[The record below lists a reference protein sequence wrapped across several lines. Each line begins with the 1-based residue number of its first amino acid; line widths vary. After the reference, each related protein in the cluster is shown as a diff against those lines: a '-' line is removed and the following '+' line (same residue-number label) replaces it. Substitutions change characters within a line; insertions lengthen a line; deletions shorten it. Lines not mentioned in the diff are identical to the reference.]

1 MSTAL
6 HAVGVAGVSGLQVLL
21 TGTGGLVLLGLMR
34 KVRARMEGR
43 VGAPIFQPLR
53 DVRKL
58 MRKERLRPDSATW
71 IFPLA
76 PVVLVATVAVAA
88 AMSPLITT
96 RPALGSGADLFV
108 VVYLLLVGSTVLA
121 LASLD
126 AGTAFGGMGSS
137 RAVTIGALAEPALLV
152 TILALS
158 EAAHSSNFPAII
170 RTTLADPG
178 VIVSPAR
185 LFALA
190 ALLIVIV
197 AESGRL
203 PVDNPATHLELTMIH
218 EAMILEY
225 AGPDLALVT
234 VGEAM
239 RLALLLSVFANLTL
253 PWGIASTASAGAVGF
268 GLVVLCAKV
277 AVVAS
282 VLALVEVFMA
292 KMRLFR
298 LPELLA
304 GAFVLALMGV
314 VSGLVV
320 K

>member
-1 MSTAL
+1 M
-6 HAVGVAGVSGLQVLL
+6 
-21 TGTGGLVLLGLMR
+21 
-34 KVRARMEGR
+34 
-43 VGAPIFQPLR
+43 
-53 DVRKL
+53 
-58 MRKERLRPDSATW
+58 
-71 IFPLA
+71 
-76 PVVLVATVAVAA
+76 ATVAVAA
-88 AMSPLITT
+88 AMTPLITT
-96 RPALGSGADLFV
+96 RPALSGGSDLFV
-108 VVYLLLVGSTVLA
+108 VVYLLLLGSALLA
-121 LASLD
+121 LAGLD

-137 RAVTIGALAEPALLV
+137 RAVMIGALAEPALLV

-158 EAAHSSNFPAII
+158 VATHTSNFPAII
-170 RTTLADPG
+170 RATLASPG

-225 AGPDLALVT
+225 SGPDLALVT

-239 RLALLLSVFANLTL
+239 RLALLLGVFANLIL
-253 PWGIASTASAGAVGF
+253 PWGIASGSAIGAVGL
-268 GLVVLCAKV
+268 GLVAVCAKV
-277 AVVAS
+277 AAVAGAI
-282 VLALVEVFMA
+282 ALVEVFMA
-292 KMRLFR
+292 KLRLFR

>member
-1 MSTAL
+1 MSVMHGVA
-6 HAVGVAGVSGLQVLL
+6 VAGVAALQMATIGV
-21 TGTGGLVLLGLMR
+21 GGLVLVGLMR
-34 KVRARMEGR
+34 KVRARIEGR
-43 VGAPIFQPLR
+43 VGAPVFQPLR

-58 MRKERLRPDSATW
+58 MRKERLRPQFATW

-76 PVVLVATVAVAA
+76 PVVLVATVAVAVL
-88 AMSPLITT
+88 MTPLITS
-96 RPALGSGADLFV
+96 RPALGSGSDLFV
-108 VVYLLLVGSTVLA
+108 VVYLLLLGSTLIA
-121 LASLD
+121 LAGLD
-126 AGTAFGGMGSS
+126 TGTAFGGMGSS
-137 RAVTIGALAEPALLV
+137 RALTIGALAEPALLV

-158 EAAHSSNFPAII
+158 ISAHSSNFPEII
-170 RTTLADPG
+170 RTTLANPG

-225 AGPDLALVT
+225 SGPDLALVT
-234 VGEAM
+234 LGEAM
-239 RLALLLSVFANLTL
+239 RLALLLGVFVNLML
-253 PWGIASTASAGAVGF
+253 PWGIASSTSIAGVALGT
-268 GLVVLCAKV
+268 LVLCAKV
-277 AVVAS
+277 AAVGG
-282 VLALVEVFMA
+282 ALSFVEVFIA
-292 KMRLFR
+292 KLRLFR

-304 GAFVLALMGV
+304 GAFVLALLGAVSGV
-314 VSGLVV
+314 VA

>member
-6 HAVGVAGVSGLQVLL
+6 HTLGVASVSGLQVVM
-21 TGTGGLVLLGLMR
+21 TGAGGLVLVGLMR
-34 KVRARMEGR
+34 KVRARIEGR
-43 VGAPIFQPLR
+43 VGAPVLQPLR

-58 MRKERLRPDSATW
+58 MRKERLRPELATW

-76 PVVLVATVAVAA
+76 PVVLVATVTVAA
-88 AMSPLITT
+88 AMTPLITS
-96 RPALGSGADLFV
+96 RPALSGGSDLFV
-108 VVYLLLVGSTVLA
+108 IVYLLLLGSTLLA
-121 LASLD
+121 LAGLD

-137 RAVTIGALAEPALLV
+137 RTVTIGALAEPALLV

-158 EAAHSSNFPAII
+158 VATRSSNFPAII
-170 RTTLADPG
+170 RETLDDPG
-178 VIVSPAR
+178 VIISPAR
-185 LFALA
+185 LFGLA

-239 RLALLLSVFANLTL
+239 RLALLLGVFANLVL
-253 PWGIASTASAGAVGF
+253 PWGIASSTSTGAIAL

-277 AVVAS
+277 TAVAGA
-282 VLALVEVFMA
+282 LALAEVFMA
-292 KMRLFR
+292 KLRLFR

-304 GAFVLALMGV
+304 GAFVLALLGV
-314 VSGLVV
+314 VSGVV
-320 K
+320 AR

>member
-1 MSTAL
+1 MSSPLDA
-6 HAVGVAGVSGLQVLL
+6 AGVSVLQVVAV
-21 TGTGGLVLLGLMR
+21 GAGGPVLLGLMR
-34 KVRARMEGR
+34 KVRARLEGR
-43 VGAPIFQPLR
+43 VGAPILQPLR

-58 MRKERLRPDSATW
+58 MRKERVRPEYASGL
-71 IFPLA
+71 FSLA
-76 PVVLVATVAVAA
+76 PVVLVATVAVAT
-88 AMSPLITT
+88 AMSPLMTT
-96 RPALGSGADLFV
+96 HPALSGGSDLFV
-108 VVYLLLVGSTVLA
+108 VAYLLLVGSTLLA
-121 LASLD
+121 LAGLD

-137 RAVTIGALAEPALLV
+137 RAVMIGALAEPALLV

-158 EAAHSSNFPAII
+158 VATRTSNFPAIV
-170 RTTLADPG
+170 RTTLDDPG
-178 VIVSPAR
+178 VILSPAR

-203 PVDNPATHLELTMIH
+203 PVDNPSTHLELTMIH

-239 RLALLLSVFANLTL
+239 RLALLLGVFANLIL
-253 PWGIASTASAGAVGF
+253 PWGIASSASVAAVGL
-268 GLVVLCAKV
+268 GLVALCAKV
-277 AVVAS
+277 AALAS
-282 VLALVEVFMA
+282 ALALVEVFLA
-292 KMRLFR
+292 KLRLFR

-304 GAFVLALMGV
+304 GAFVLALLGAVSGV
-314 VSGLVV
+314 VV

>member
-1 MSTAL
+1 MSTTWRAL
-6 HAVGVAGVSGLQVLL
+6 GEIVVAAVQVIVTGV
-21 TGTGGLVLLGLMR
+21 GGLVLVGLMR
-34 KVRARMEGR
+34 KVRARVEGR
-43 VGAPIFQPLR
+43 VGAPILQPLR

-58 MRKERLRPDSATW
+58 MRKERLRPQFATW

-76 PVVLVATVAVAA
+76 PVVFVATVSVAA
-88 AMSPLITT
+88 VMAPLVTS

-108 VVYLLLVGSTVLA
+108 IVYLLLLGSTILA
-121 LASLD
+121 LAGLD

-158 EAAHSSNFPAII
+158 ISAHSSNFPSII
-170 RTTLADPG
+170 RATFVDPG
-178 VIVSPAR
+178 VIISPAR

-203 PVDNPATHLELTMIH
+203 PVDNPVTHLELTMIH

-225 AGPDLALVT
+225 TGPDLALVT
-234 VGEAM
+234 LGEAM
-239 RLALLLSVFANLTL
+239 RLALLLGVFVNLIL
-253 PWGIASTASAGAVGF
+253 PWGIASSMSVPALALGV
-268 GLVVLCAKV
+268 VVLSAKVVAV
-277 AVVAS
+277 AVV
-282 VLALVEVFMA
+282 LGFVEVFLA
-292 KMRLFR
+292 KVRLFR

-304 GAFVLALMGV
+304 GAFVLALLGV
-314 VSGLVV
+314 VSGVV
-320 K
+320 AK